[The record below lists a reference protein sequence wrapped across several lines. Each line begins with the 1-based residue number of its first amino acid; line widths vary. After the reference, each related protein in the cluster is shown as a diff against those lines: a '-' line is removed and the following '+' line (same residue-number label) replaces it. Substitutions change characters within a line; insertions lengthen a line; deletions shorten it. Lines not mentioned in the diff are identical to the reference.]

1 MSSVQTP
8 QLPRPRG
15 IRLRS
20 PFLIGSGRAKALQS
34 ALESVHRQSVRLTS
48 PPSPGLVVP
57 PLAEPPA
64 VVLSRETT
72 PEKVRTFK
80 LTIFYFVR

>member
-20 PFLIGSGRAKALQS
+20 PFLIGSGRAKALQT

-57 PLAEPPA
+57 LAEPPA

-80 LTIFYFVR
+80 STIFYFVR